1 MIGIEDIE
9 DVRIPEMERKNE
21 KKFYLITS
29 NHHKLKEFEIGL
41 KRAGIL
47 VKQIKMKLVEP
58 QANTLEEVAKFKARQ
73 AYEKIK
79 KPVLVEDSGLF
90 IHALN
95 GFPGVYSSYVFKTIG
110 NEGIL
115 KLMEGKE
122 NREATFK
129 SVVALALGKNDIKL
143 FVGECNG
150 MISEK
155 ARGKAGFGFDPIFIP
170 AGHDKTFAEDY
181 EMKNKLSHRK
191 QAIQKLVEFLKSHNL
206 L

>member
-1 MIGIEDIE
+1 MRNRLHFNIA
-9 DVRIPEMERKNE
+9 
-21 KKFYLITS
+21 TS
-29 NHHKLKEFEIGL
+29 NIHKVKEFSVALSSLNICVRKVAL
-41 KRAGIL
+41 D
-47 VKQIKMKLVEP
+47 LVEP